1 MSDCEL
7 AVYLKVLVLRSPEAE
22 IEFEERVTLPASER
36 IESQQYEYCDAGAE
50 LPLDRLSAQS
60 ATGREQGGQS
70 RGRSSGAP
78 SELRSTAVNTSL
90 EWSYSYLWHPH
101 QLQWPPTSPKWPE
114 RMAAEETRLVAEK
127 LSHSRATATANEG
140 AATNGAGAV
149 IEQRVFKARI

>member
-7 AVYLKVLVLRSPEAE
+7 AVYLKVLVLRSPEEE

-70 RGRSSGAP
+70 RGRSSWAP
-78 SELRSTAVNTSL
+78 PELRSMAVNTSL
-90 EWSYSYLWHPH
+90 EWSCSFSYLWHPH
-101 QLQWPPTSPKWPE
+101 QLQWPPPSLMGPE
-114 RMAAEETRLVAEK
+114 RMAAPETRPVAQK
-127 LSHSRATATANEG
+127 RTHSRANANEG
-140 AATNGAGAV
+140 AATNGASAV
-149 IEQRVFKARI
+149 IEQRVFKAR